1 MALSHKDKEG
11 TKTKILQNGK
21 GGTRGDEARVSQS
34 MTSHKKSDCTGKV
47 NHFQTLSSGFEETSV
62 K

>member
-11 TKTKILQNGK
+11 TKTKIIQNGE
-21 GGTRGDEARVSQS
+21 GGTRGDEARVTQS
-34 MTSHKKSDCTGKV
+34 MTSHKESVCTGKV
-47 NHFQTLSSGFEETSV
+47 NHFQTVSSSFEKKSI